1 VAEREAVGGVV
12 EGLGVRGHANP
23 VQNMAH
29 LSSAS
34 DSTTGRGW
42 DQSKVEAYCSET
54 IYELLCSTRQ
64 MVHQLK
70 GDVRGLQDEL
80 TGGGRTPLVPW
91 QCVCTPQHAD
101 RIKVLCEE
109 VQDFHKKDHQDLNKN
124 SSMRRK
130 LDCDLSEARCKLQ
143 ECSSAASEEP
153 IPPYIYDSIQQLGLR
168 GGGEGGL
175 ALPEWVAG
183 ELAQLDRLS
192 TNEVLRREA
201 PLAARVRLQQE
212 AEAAKKAVENTGL
225 GANRAGEEEDA
236 KHLDMSPLAHALLSA
251 SPLQHLSQSP
261 DFCLTT
267 PSSQRVPGAR
277 EGAGSSRKEWRQSPG
292 EFAYGVLCV
301 SPAPDTLNLHARHL
315 EICL

>member
-1 VAEREAVGGVV
+1 
-12 EGLGVRGHANP
+12 
-23 VQNMAH
+23 
-29 LSSAS
+29 
-34 DSTTGRGW
+34 
-42 DQSKVEAYCSET
+42 
-54 IYELLCSTRQ
+54 
-64 MVHQLK
+64 
-70 GDVRGLQDEL
+70 
-80 TGGGRTPLVPW
+80 
-91 QCVCTPQHAD
+91 
-101 RIKVLCEE
+101 LCEE
-109 VQDFHKKDHQDLNKN
+109 VQDGHKKDHPDLAKN
-124 SSMRRK
+124 SNIRSQLEK
-130 LDCDLSEARCKLQ
+130 NLTEARDKLK
-143 ECSSAASEEP
+143 ECSRAALEEP
-153 IPPYIYDSIQQLGLR
+153 NPPPYIYDSIQQLGLR

-183 ELAQLDRLS
+183 ELAQLDSLS

-315 EICL
+315 EICLRILRLF